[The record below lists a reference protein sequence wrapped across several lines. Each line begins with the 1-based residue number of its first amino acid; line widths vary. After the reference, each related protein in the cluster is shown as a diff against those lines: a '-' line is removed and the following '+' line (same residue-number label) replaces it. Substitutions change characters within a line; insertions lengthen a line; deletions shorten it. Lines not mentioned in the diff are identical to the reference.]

1 MAVNSFLFWI
11 VYPFLFLF
19 YWVIP
24 SSSVKMRKWYL
35 IVVSYLMYMSF
46 YMRYAIILLF
56 VTGIT
61 FLAGNCLDKATKR
74 RKAIHVF
81 FLIIALSPLFLFKY
95 LGFFVDTVCQIIGWW
110 GFELQPAGL
119 RWMIPIGLS
128 FFSIQAIGYQID
140 VYLQRIK
147 AEKSFSDYTL
157 FISFFPHIVAGP
169 ISKASEL
176 LPQIKAKRLFDEG
189 ACQRG
194 FKQILWGL
202 FLKLV
207 IADRANLIVS
217 YVFDNY
223 TFCNGG
229 DCLLAAILYSIQ
241 IYADFAGY
249 SLMAI
254 GIANTL
260 GYQIINN
267 FNRPYFSLSVTDF
280 WHRWHISLSRW
291 LKDYI
296 YIPLGGS
303 RCKKSRNYLNII
315 ITFLVSGVW
324 HGANWTFIIWG
335 LIHGIS
341 QVIEKAMGW
350 QKVVSKNALYKAWRI
365 FVTFIIITFAWIIF
379 RMPTLEDGI
388 GVIVR
393 IFTAFG
399 APMKVIVET
408 DFLYLLLGLPFL
420 VVYDIWREFQPSRL
434 SFLNSSKVKWVVCVV
449 LSLVILSIGMFDSGK
464 FIYENF

>member
-1 MAVNSFLFWI
+1 M
-11 VYPFLFLF
+11 
-19 YWVIP
+19 
-24 SSSVKMRKWYL
+24 KKWYL

-46 YMRYAIILLF
+46 YTHYAVILLF
-56 VTGIT
+56 VTMVTYIAGRC
-61 FLAGNCLDKATKR
+61 LAHATR
-74 RKAIHVF
+74 RRTTIHVL
-81 FLIIALSPLFLFKY
+81 FLILALLPLFLFKY
-95 LGFFVDTVCQIIGWW
+95 LRFFVDTISEMVGLCGIDFQV
-110 GFELQPAGL
+110 AGL

-140 VYLQRIK
+140 VYYQRME
-147 AEKSFSDYTL
+147 AEKSFPDYML
-157 FISFFPHIVAGP
+157 FVSFFPHIVAGP

-176 LPQIKAKRLFDEG
+176 LPQFKTTKPFDE
-189 ACQRG
+189 ALCQRG
-194 FKQILWGL
+194 LKLILWGI
-202 FLKLV
+202 FLKIV
-207 IADRANLIVS
+207 IADRAGLLVN
-217 YVFDNY
+217 YFFDNY
-223 TFCNGG
+223 TFFNGG

-260 GYQIINN
+260 GYHIINN
-267 FNRPYFSLSVTDF
+267 FNRPYFSMSVTDF

-303 RCKKSRNYLNII
+303 RCKKSRNYFNII
-315 ITFLVSGVW
+315 ITFLVSGIW

-335 LIHGIS
+335 LIHGVA

-350 QKVVSKNALYKAWRI
+350 QKVVGKSALYKAWRI
-365 FVTFIIITFAWIIF
+365 FVTFVIITFAWIFF

-388 GVIVR
+388 GMITR
-393 IFTAFG
+393 IFTNMG
-399 APMKVIVET
+399 APVKVIAET
-408 DFLYLLLGLPFL
+408 DFFYLLLGLPFL
-420 VVYDIWREFQPSRL
+420 LIYDVWKEFQPSQL
-434 SFLNSSKVKWVVCVV
+434 SFLHTSKMKWAGCVI
-449 LSLVILSIGMFDSGK
+449 LALVILSIGVFDSGK